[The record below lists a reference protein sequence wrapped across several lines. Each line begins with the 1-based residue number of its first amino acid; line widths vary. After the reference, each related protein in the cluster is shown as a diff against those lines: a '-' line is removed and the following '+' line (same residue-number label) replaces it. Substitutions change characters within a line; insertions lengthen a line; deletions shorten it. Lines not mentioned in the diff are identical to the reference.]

1 MSMMRLSAAEHRRL
15 RRQARLRR
23 ELTGWLFLSP
33 FVFFFVV
40 FLVLPVFGTTWWSTQ
55 FGGLTTG
62 TRFVGLDNFTRL
74 PDVVGA
80 TNAIQNTLV
89 FALLSVPL
97 ILIASLF
104 IGLLLARIT
113 RGGAVYR
120 FLIYFPVLVPPV
132 VAALIWLFLTN
143 VDFGLFNEVL
153 RAVGAEPVTWLGAST
168 ALPVLAALDIWRN
181 VGYWAIFFV
190 AAIIGLPEELYQA
203 ASLDGAEGFDKLRY
217 ITIPLLRRILLFAI
231 VVATIW
237 GLQVFDTALVLTNGG
252 PGTSTT
258 TIVLRVWQYVF
269 GSNNKVGYAAA
280 ISLVFIVAI
289 LILTMIQLYALR
301 SRRGED

>member
-1 MSMMRLSAAEHRRL
+1 LSRMRLSAAEHRRL
-15 RRQARLRR
+15 RLAARLRR
-23 ELTGWLFLSP
+23 ELIGWMFLGP
-33 FVFFFVV
+33 MLFFFVV
-40 FLVLPVFGTTWWSTQ
+40 FLVVPVLGTMWWSTR

-62 TRFVGLDNFTRL
+62 TRDVGLDNFTRL

-80 TNAIQNTLV
+80 STAIQNTLV
-89 FALLSVPL
+89 FALMSVPP
-97 ILIASLF
+97 ILLGALL
-104 IGLLLARIT
+104 IGLLLARIG

-120 FLIYFPVLVPPV
+120 FLVYFPVLVPPV

-153 RAVGAEPVTWLGAST
+153 RALGIQPVTWLGSST
-168 ALPVLAALDIWRN
+168 ALPVLAALDVWRN

-203 ASLDGAEGFDKLRY
+203 ASLDGAEGLARLRH
-217 ITIPLLRRILLFAI
+217 ITLPLLRRILLFAI

-252 PGTSTT
+252 PGTATT

-289 LILTMIQLYALR
+289 LVLTLIQMYALR
-301 SRRGED
+301 SRRGEA